1 MGSMVYPV
9 DPNEDNMADK
19 YDDLFDFYIKLYDDA
34 ISRFRELDNKIARY
48 LSAYSILIALTGFVG
63 LNIRPLFNGSSGD
76 IWISINYIVLVAIVL
91 FLIPGYCYL
100 LSALKMEGLSRFAYD
115 DSVIEF
121 FLENQPID
129 IKYALSR
136 RAKEAIEYNMLA
148 GNQKGKKIA
157 KAFKWSVPSMVLF
170 VVSLLLA
177 IFNVYAA
184 SNIQPGTEREDV
196 TMSKRNQPNPPQHSQ
211 PESESLR
218 GAYPNP
224 EVEAPRNVLI
234 TEGYEP
240 PKQLLQH
247 WYLQHWYLQQIIDDF
262 RESEWE
268 PMGMT
273 PRSDFVKIEVLHMPH
288 EPPELPKGQAAV
300 YVFSTRD
307 YVLKIGKAEQDA
319 QAEYNS
325 QYYINSTSKTLAES
339 LVNCNSRS
347 LYLNT
352 ENVGDWIKKNT
363 TRVNFILSPAYS
375 GNNKILDML
384 AIFVEKRLQHLYD
397 PRLRQ

>member
-1 MGSMVYPV
+1 MGSMAYPV
-9 DPNEDNMADK
+9 DPDEDNMADK

-63 LNIRPLFNGSSGD
+63 LNLRSLFNGSAWD
-76 IWISINYIVLVAIVL
+76 IWVSINNIILVAIVL
-91 FLIPGYCYL
+91 FLLPGYYYL
-100 LSALKMEGLSRFAYD
+100 LSALKMEELKRFGYD

-121 FLENQPID
+121 FLENRPID

-136 RAKEAIEYNMLA
+136 RAKEAIEYNMLL
-148 GNQKGKKIA
+148 GNQKGKMIA
-157 KAFKWSVPSMVLF
+157 KAIKWSVPSMVLF

-196 TMSKRNQPNPPQHSQ
+196 TMSKRNQPNTPQHSQ
-211 PESESLR
+211 PESESPR

-224 EVEAPRNVLI
+224 EVEAPRNVFI

-240 PKQLLQH
+240 PTQL
-247 WYLQHWYLQQIIDDF
+247 LQHWYLQQIIDDF

-268 PMGMT
+268 PMGIT

-319 QAEYNS
+319 QVQYNS

-375 GNNKILDML
+375 GNNEVLDML
-384 AIFVEKRLQHLYD
+384 AIFVEKQLQHLYD
-397 PRLRQ
+397 PRLGQ

>member
-1 MGSMVYPV
+1 MAYPV
-9 DPNEDNMADK
+9 DPDEDNMADK

-63 LNIRPLFNGSSGD
+63 LNIRSLFNGSSGD

-100 LSALKMEGLSRFAYD
+100 LSALKMEGLARFAYD

-157 KAFKWSVPSMVLF
+157 KAIKWSVPSMVLF

-177 IFNVYAA
+177 IFNVYAD

-196 TMSKRNQPNPPQHSQ
+196 TMSKRNQPNTPQHSQ
-211 PESESLR
+211 PQSESLR
-218 GAYPNP
+218 SAYPNP

-262 RESEWE
+262 RESEFE
-268 PMGMT
+268 PMGMI
-273 PRSDFVKIEVLHMPH
+273 PRSDFVKIEVLPMPH

-375 GNNKILDML
+375 GNQEILDML

-397 PRLRQ
+397 PRLCT